1 MTLALDTAMRDLLAG
16 DPDSP
21 WIETRGRWIAKGEVR
36 KIADAVLDRIEA
48 AGIPATAPIG
58 LIARNRA
65 PHVAALFGL
74 LSRRRH
80 IVMLHAYQAREKL
93 AAEIGGLAMA
103 AVVGAEGDWD
113 DGLRDG
119 VSGAGMLGIV
129 LGEDPDYAVSTVAV
143 THFAPRGFIGTD
155 TAIEMLTSGTT
166 GAPKRVPISYATL
179 AAAVEDAALATAQ
192 AGTAD
197 IAAPFIQFYPLG
209 NISGLFG
216 LITCAVRGQPVA
228 LLEKFEVGAWVD
240 AVERHRPSA
249 FMSLPPAALRMVLD
263 ADVPKAA
270 LASIPVLR
278 CGSAPLD
285 PTLQQSFEDRYGIP
299 ILINYG
305 ATEFCGVIA
314 NWTLADH
321 RTFGAA
327 KRGSVGRA
335 RPGIGLRVTDPDTRE
350 TVPPGGTGR
359 LEVLAERIA
368 PDWVQTTD
376 LATIDDD
383 GFVFLK
389 GRTDSVINRG
399 GFKISPEAV
408 AAILR
413 GHPAV
418 EDASVIGLP
427 DDRLG
432 EVPVAAIELRD
443 GFATPEQ
450 DLLADTVRNA
460 ISPQAVPV
468 RIAILDR
475 LPRTGS
481 MKVDRAALARL
492 LLETPA

>member
-1 MTLALDTAMRDLLAG
+1 MTLALDAAMRDLLAD
-16 DPDSP
+16 DPVSP
-21 WIETRGRWIAKGEVR
+21 YIEAHGRWIAKGKVR
-36 KIADAVLDRIEA
+36 AVADAVLDRIQA
-48 AGIPATAPIG
+48 AGIPRGAPIG
-58 LIARNRA
+58 LIARNRTA
-65 PHVAALFGL
+65 HVAALFGL

-80 IVMLHAYQAREKL
+80 VVMLHAYQAREKL
-93 AAEIGGLAMA
+93 AAEIAGLAMA
-103 AVVGAEGDWD
+103 AVIGAESDWD
-113 DGLRDG
+113 DALRDG
-119 VSGAGMLGIV
+119 VAGAGMLGIM
-129 LGEDPDYAVSTVAV
+129 LGDDPDLTVSTMAG
-143 THFAPRGFIGTD
+143 TGFAPRDFTAAD

-179 AAAVEDAALATAQ
+179 AAAVEDAALATTQ
-192 AGTAD
+192 AGTVD
-197 IAAPFIQFYPLG
+197 TAAPFVQFYPLG

-216 LITCAVRGQPVA
+216 LITCAVRGQPVV
-228 LLEKFEVGAWVD
+228 LLEKFEVATWVD
-240 AVERHRPSA
+240 AVQRHRPSA

-263 ADVPKAA
+263 ADVPKEA
-270 LASIPVLR
+270 LSSIPVLR

-285 PTLQQSFEDRYGIP
+285 PALQQSFEDRYGIP

-350 TVPPGGTGR
+350 TMPQGDAGR

-376 LATIDDD
+376 LAVIDDD

-413 GHPAV
+413 SHPAV
-418 EDASVIGLP
+418 EDASVVGLP

-450 DLLADTVRNA
+450 DLLAGAVRNA
-460 ISPQAVPV
+460 ISAQAVPV
-468 RIAILDR
+468 RISILDR

-492 LLETPA
+492 LMETPA